1 MTGGWTCAGKRSKS
15 TMDHRDNMGLSA
27 RVHLLWVARESIS
40 SRKMMAP
47 PSCSAALKI
56 SARLRSD
63 SPYHL
68 LATASSGTYIRG
80 TAAWLAITLH
90 NTAACDAHIIGLGQ
104 ASLKLPIPLAAP
116 QPPVAHISAAPP
128 PGVQSPCEQERVN
141 YWCCLACTMNML
153 KHVKSS
159 SACTCGSANGL
170 HPSQATGT
178 GSQEHCLTCEL
189 LRRLRL

>member
-1 MTGGWTCAGKRSKS
+1 MTGSWTCAGDVSKPS
-15 TMDHRDNMGLSA
+15 MEPRNNMGSLA
-27 RVHLLWVARESIS
+27 RVHLLWVAKESIS

-90 NTAACDAHIIGLGQ
+90 NT
-104 ASLKLPIPLAAP
+104 
-116 QPPVAHISAAPP
+116 QPF
-128 PGVQSPCEQERVN
+128 QD
-141 YWCCLACTMNML
+141 
-153 KHVKSS
+153 
-159 SACTCGSANGL
+159 
-170 HPSQATGT
+170 
-178 GSQEHCLTCEL
+178 EHCGFLC
-189 LRRLRL
+189 RVHVSDRLCSHSSYHMLPTASSGTYLSGAAA

>member
-1 MTGGWTCAGKRSKS
+1 MTGGWTCAAKRSKS
-15 TMDHRDNMGLSA
+15 SMDHRDNMGLSA
-27 RVHLLWVARESIS
+27 RVYLLWVARESIS

-90 NTAACDAHIIGLGQ
+90 STQPFQDDDTAASDAHVIGLGQ
-104 ASLKLPIPLAAP
+104 AVLRLHIPLAAHSV
-116 QPPVAHISAAPP
+116 QWHIY
-128 PGVQSPCEQERVN
+128 QQHRR
-141 YWCCLACTMNML
+141 LACN
-153 KHVKSS
+153 
-159 SACTCGSANGL
+159 
-170 HPSQATGT
+170 HPVSK
-178 GSQEHCLTCEL
+178 
-189 LRRLRL
+189 RR